1 MHTYLPI
8 IFQSR
13 KKDIR
18 DKSKNSPLNMG
29 LAVAPKLKRSSWIE
43 WKTNLERNNKTETN
57 FIVVRHPFERLV
69 SAYRDKLERTH
80 ADNYQTDFY
89 YKQYGHKIVKKYR
102 QKATSRFG
110 KDFFRYLC
118 MY

>member
-1 MHTYLPI
+1 MHYVVPC

-13 KKDIR
+13 RKDIR
-18 DKSKNSPLNMG
+18 DKYKDSPLEMG
-29 LAVAPKLKRSSWIE
+29 LAVAPKLKRSSWIQ
-43 WKTNLERNNKTETN
+43 WKTNLERNNKTESN

-69 SAYRDKLERTH
+69 SAYRDKLERSH
-80 ADNYQTDFY
+80 ADNYKTDFY
-89 YKQYGHKIVKKYR
+89 YKKYGQKIVKKYR
-102 QKATSRFG
+102 QKATSIFG

>member
-1 MHTYLPI
+1 
-8 IFQSR
+8 
-13 KKDIR
+13 
-18 DKSKNSPLNMG
+18 MG

-80 ADNYQTDFY
+80 AKNYLTDWYF
-89 YKQYGHKIVKKYR
+89 KQYGQKMVKKYR
-102 QKATSRFG
+102 SKAISIFG
-110 KDFFRYLC
+110 SDFFR
-118 MY
+118 